1 MNDHAL
7 TATGRLSRR
16 TMLKATGA
24 AGFSLAQI
32 DFLRSAAAQS
42 DNVQRVLD
50 ITATTERFGITFLGM
65 GLQSAMDGN
74 FDQPFLPDVLAI
86 VTAARAQEVF
96 HLDAF
101 EQAGGQPLVDT
112 FTVPPEFLTDFN
124 AFFTAIVDQ
133 ELAETAAQ
141 IAAMRVFTEMG
152 RPDLAKIS
160 FQYAAEESE
169 HRVLANYTRGVRPAN
184 DLAFIPVLFET
195 VDEFLASLE
204 ERGIIGGTGT
214 EIVYPGPGEID
225 ATNVIERV
233 PGGAMVDCA
242 PSAIPGA
249 TPGATPVA

>member
-1 MNDHAL
+1 
-7 TATGRLSRR
+7 
-16 TMLKATGA
+16 
-24 AGFSLAQI
+24 
-32 DFLRSAAAQS
+32 
-42 DNVQRVLD
+42 
-50 ITATTERFGITFLGM
+50 
-65 GLQSAMDGN
+65 
-74 FDQPFLPDVLAI
+74 
-86 VTAARAQEVF
+86 QEAF

-141 IAAMRVFTEMG
+141 IAAMRVFTDMG
-152 RPDLAKIS
+152 RPDLAKVS

-233 PGGAMVDCA
+233 PGGAVVDCA
-242 PSAIPGA
+242 PAAIPGA